1 MSKDNLFSL
10 EGKTALITGAGS
22 GLGQEIAKTL
32 YEAGANLALAARR
45 KEKLEE
51 TKSILDKK
59 KSKVEIFSLDVT
71 NESSI
76 EDCLNDIDQKGRAI
90 DPESG
95 EPIGCKTKSR
105 NQPINIYRGKSA
117 KQLGIKI
124 SEGDG
129 PFPISHLD
137 HAIYIGRELQRAEQ
151 CLTTG
156 KQYIQ
161 D

>member
-1 MSKDNLFSL
+1 MNNQDIQESLINSIKLLDDKLSKRHI
-10 EGKTALITGAGS
+10 E
-22 GLGQEIAKTL
+22 
-32 YEAGANLALAARR
+32 
-45 KEKLEE
+45 
-51 TKSILDKK
+51 LDPKGYFIIK
-59 KSKVEIFSLDVT
+59 IESKT
-71 NESSI
+71 NELI
-76 EDCLNDIDQKGRAI
+76 LEHYLNDIDQKGRAT

-95 EPIGCKTKSR
+95 EPISCKAKTR
-105 NQPINIYRGKSA
+105 TQPSNIYRGQSA

-124 SEGDG
+124 SEGQG

-151 CLTTG
+151 CLIAG

>member
-1 MSKDNLFSL
+1 MKNLDPQ
-10 EGKTALITGAGS
+10 EDLI
-22 GLGQEIAKTL
+22 
-32 YEAGANLALAARR
+32 
-45 KEKLEE
+45 
-51 TKSILDKK
+51 KSIKLLDDKL
-59 KSKVEIFSLDVT
+59 SKRQIKLDPKGYFLIKIEPTT
-71 NESSI
+71 NELI
-76 EDCLNDIDQKGRAI
+76 LEHYLNDIDQKGRAI

-105 NQPINIYRGKSA
+105 NQPNNIYRGKSA
-117 KQLGIKI
+117 KQLGIQI
-124 SEGDG
+124 SEGHG

-151 CLTTG
+151 CLITG

>member
-1 MSKDNLFSL
+1 MKNLDLQEDLINSIKLLDDKLSKRQIELDPKGYF
-10 EGKTALITGAGS
+10 LIKI
-22 GLGQEIAKTL
+22 EPK
-32 YEAGANLALAARR
+32 
-45 KEKLEE
+45 
-51 TKSILDKK
+51 
-59 KSKVEIFSLDVT
+59 T
-71 NESSI
+71 NELI
-76 EDCLNDIDQKGRAI
+76 LEHYLNDIDQKGRAI

-105 NQPINIYRGKSA
+105 NQPSNIYRGKSA
-117 KQLGIKI
+117 KQLGIQI
-124 SEGDG
+124 SEGHG

-151 CLTTG
+151 CLITG

>member
-1 MSKDNLFSL
+1 MKNLDLQENLINSITLLDTKLSKRQIELDPKGYF
-10 EGKTALITGAGS
+10 LIKI
-22 GLGQEIAKTL
+22 EPK
-32 YEAGANLALAARR
+32 
-45 KEKLEE
+45 
-51 TKSILDKK
+51 
-59 KSKVEIFSLDVT
+59 T
-71 NESSI
+71 NELI
-76 EDCLNDIDQKGRAI
+76 LEHYLNDIDQKGRAI

-105 NQPINIYRGKSA
+105 NQPSNIYRGKSA
-117 KQLGIKI
+117 KQLGIQI
-124 SEGDG
+124 SEGNG

-151 CLTTG
+151 CLITG